1 MRQVHR
7 RRLAVIAGVVVLL
20 AIAAWLVLRAL
31 LWLPAGHG
39 GDDIRVVIPQGAST
53 SEIAG
58 LLAQSHVVSSA
69 FLFRVYLVLS
79 GSQSRLQAGD
89 YLFASNLTIG
99 QTVSELVAGASAY
112 NTVVVTIPEGF
123 TVREIAA
130 TLAQSGVCS
139 YRDFLHAA
147 DDGRYPQY
155 PFWRQIPYNPK
166 VRDHLE
172 GYLFPDTYYFLRHEP
187 VYRVI
192 TKILKETG
200 VILSPVLLAQ
210 IHREHRTLQEI
221 MTIASMVEREAKVSR
236 ERPLIASVIYNR
248 LAANPPMR
256 LQIDSTI
263 VYALGGVTSLT
274 EQDLQLKSPYNTYL
288 YFGLPPGPIAN
299 PGLPS
304 IEAALHPAHTPYLYY
319 VAKGN
324 GTGSSYFAVTYAE
337 QVANVARRNHNLAL
351 RAHSGRTHA

>member
-1 MRQVHR
+1 MRPVQR
-7 RRLAVIAGVVVLL
+7 RRLAVIAGAVVLL
-20 AIAAWLVLRAL
+20 AIAAWLFLRAL
-31 LWLPAGHG
+31 LWLPAGPA

-53 SEIAG
+53 SQIAA

-69 FLFRVYLVLS
+69 FLFRLYLYLS
-79 GSQSRLQAGD
+79 GSESRLQAGD
-89 YLFASNLTIG
+89 YLFASNLTLG
-99 QTVSELVAGASAY
+99 QTVSELVAGSSAY

-123 TVREIAA
+123 TVRQIAA
-130 TLAQSGVCS
+130 ALAQSGVCPAGA
-139 YRDFLHAA
+139 FLRAA
-147 DDGRYPQY
+147 DDGHYPQY
-155 PFWRQIPYNPK
+155 PFWRQIPYNRK

-187 VYRVI
+187 VDEVI
-192 TKILKETG
+192 TKILNETDA
-200 VILSPVLLAQ
+200 ILSPAVLAQ
-210 IHREHRTLQEI
+210 IHREHRTLQEV

-248 LAANPPMR
+248 LAATPPMR

-274 EQDLQLKSPYNTYL
+274 EKDLQLNSPYNTYL
-288 YFGLPPGPIAN
+288 HFGLPPGPIAN

-337 QVANVARRNHNLAL
+337 QMANVARRDHNLAV
-351 RAHSGRTHA
+351 RAQSGGTHA